1 MRIDVFLD
9 PICPWC
15 FIGKRRL
22 EAALALRPLARTEV
36 RWRPFLLNPGMP
48 IGGIERTAYLVRKFG
63 SEARVRRIYGAIAE
77 AGQSVEIDFRFN
89 GISRTP
95 NTVSAHR
102 LIRFAEREEK
112 GGPAVEALF
121 RAYFLDGLD
130 IGEIGALLGIGKE
143 LGFASATLGAY
154 LKSDEDVKWVQ
165 GENAAAHRM
174 GINGV
179 PSYVFQGRPDG
190 RNEQGRPNGRNEQGR
205 PDGRNEQS
213 RLILSGAQDAK
224 VIARLIDAALAAA

>member
-1 MRIDVFLD
+1 MLIDVFFD

-22 EAALALRPLARTEV
+22 EAALALRPRARAEV
-36 RWRPFLLNPGMP
+36 SWRPFLLNPEMP
-48 IGGIERTAYLVRKFG
+48 MNGIERTAYLVRKFG

-77 AGQSVEIDFRFN
+77 AGQSVEIDFRFG

-95 NTVSAHR
+95 NTVGAHR
-102 LIRFAEREEK
+102 LIRFAEREGK
-112 GGPAVEALF
+112 GGLAVEALF

-130 IGEIGALLGIGKE
+130 IGKSGALLGIGE
-143 LGFASATLGAY
+143 ALGFASAALGGY
-154 LKSDEDVKWVQ
+154 LKSGNYVQWVHR
-165 GENAAAHRM
+165 ENAAAHRL

-179 PSYVFQGRPDG
+179 PSYVFQGRQDG
-190 RNEQGRPNGRNEQGR
+190 RNQQNG
-205 PDGRNEQS
+205 
-213 RLILSGAQDAK
+213 LILSGAQDAK

>member
-1 MRIDVFLD
+1 MLIDVFFD

-22 EAALALRPLARTEV
+22 EAALALRPRARAAIS
-36 RWRPFLLNPGMP
+36 WRPFLLNPEMP
-48 IGGIERTAYLVRKFG
+48 MGGIGRTAYLVRKFG

-77 AGQSVEIDFRFN
+77 VGQSVEIDFRFD

-95 NTVSAHR
+95 NTVGAHR
-102 LIRFAEREEK
+102 LIRFAGRRGKGER
-112 GGPAVEALF
+112 AVEAVF

-130 IGEIGALLGIGKE
+130 IGKTAALLAIGEE
-143 LGFASATLGAY
+143 LGFDQATIDAY
-154 LKSDEDVKWVQ
+154 LKSDGDIQWVH

-179 PSYVFQGRPDG
+179 PSYVFHESRRS
-190 RNEQGRPNGRNEQGR
+190 RNQQNG
-205 PDGRNEQS
+205 
-213 RLILSGAQDAK
+213 LILSGAQDAT